1 MGVRDGR
8 NRVEIRDV
16 IKLAPTARNIL
27 VVIILIVWISPNVSK
42 NGIQIMKIMKL

>member
-8 NRVEIRDV
+8 NRVDRDV